1 MYSFHE
7 AVEPY
12 GSDGRGRCVME
23 QVKISVKPVR
33 EVVLVEL
40 YAGNVSARAFQLVY
54 DDVFARLDQ
63 LIDAGMACWIKSRAD
78 HFVVKTQRDVSS
90 IELAAEIKKQLR
102 L

>member
-1 MYSFHE
+1 
-7 AVEPY
+7 
-12 GSDGRGRCVME
+12 ME
-23 QVKISVKPVR
+23 QVKISVEPVR

-63 LIDAGMACWIKSRAD
+63 LIDAAMACWIKSRAD
-78 HFVVKTQRDVSS
+78 HFVVKTQHDVSS

>member
-1 MYSFHE
+1 
-7 AVEPY
+7 
-12 GSDGRGRCVME
+12 ME

-63 LIDAGMACWIKSRAD
+63 LIDAGMACWINHGRIISW
-78 HFVVKTQRDVSS
+78 
-90 IELAAEIKKQLR
+90 LR
-102 L
+102 RSAMCPRSNWLPR

>member
-1 MYSFHE
+1 
-7 AVEPY
+7 
-12 GSDGRGRCVME
+12 ME
-23 QVKISVKPVR
+23 QVKISVEPVR

-40 YAGNVSARAFQLVY
+40 YAGNVSTRAFQLVY

-63 LIDAGMACWIKSRAD
+63 LIDAGMACWIKSRVD